1 MATSVIDH
9 HWKFFL
15 SVPKIGQ
22 CFTNFGE
29 TIFNNGFD
37 ASHY

>member
-9 HWKFFL
+9 YWKFFL
-15 SVPKIGQ
+15 SVSKIGQ
-22 CFTNFGE
+22 FMNFGE
-29 TIFNNGFD
+29 TISNNDLD